1 MSDDRAPTDE
11 QMRAAIAQIPDDWL
25 GYQAGFFDG
34 LMWALYNAPKI
45 QAMAAVCADGAA
57 SYSAIVERLGAFAA
71 NAQATAQEHT
81 GTTIAEVMIDPDRH
95 GMPELVANL
104 EVPGMSFEAVSIGE
118 MGALLQS
125 MLGGGHDA

>member
-1 MSDDRAPTDE
+1 MGTRADFWKHKNG
-11 QMRAAIAQIPDDWL
+11 PDGWL
-25 GYQAGFFDG
+25 GSTAWDGYPEGIVPTSSDRTVVAGTG
-34 LMWALYNAPKI
+34 IETAKYLPWPA
-45 QAMAAVCADGAA
+45 
-57 SYSAIVERLGAFAA
+57 AFAA

-81 GTTIAEVMIDPDRH
+81 GTTIAELMIDPDRH